1 MSSLSSG
8 GVRRHLPLD
17 SCLAMRQSH
26 CPSSDKRS
34 GEERGGWR
42 GRRGKATDVTLNYC
56 WRAERRE
63 RAEDNLFPPPRRRRL
78 RMEFY
83 PTCKVSLLILKR
95 GTFKQCTSAVSCAE
109 LKIEFSRIK
118 TGPGRRVKE
127 SQHSHSM
134 THKRTFY
141 QLCTVVAISAL
152 FNSSS
157 SLSLSFSPLRIVI
170 IMTFLWRLCHCRYRR

>member
-1 MSSLSSG
+1 MRSTLLVWRVHHSFIKDSKCDLHHGVICHPYLLAGSVVICLSTR
-8 GVRRHLPLD
+8 V
-17 SCLAMRQSH
+17 CLAMRQSH

-118 TGPGRRVKE
+118 TGPGRRV
-127 SQHSHSM
+127 
-134 THKRTFY
+134 
-141 QLCTVVAISAL
+141 
-152 FNSSS
+152 
-157 SLSLSFSPLRIVI
+157 
-170 IMTFLWRLCHCRYRR
+170 